1 MNERVNRLRGLI
13 AERGLDAFLV
23 TQPENRRYLSGFTG
37 SAGVLIIT
45 QDEALL
51 ATDFRYY
58 EQVRQQAP
66 DFALAEVTDRVEPV
80 LAERLEKVG
89 ARRVGIESH
98 DVTVETYQ
106 KWQEAAPGVEW
117 APTSGLVEG
126 LREIKDAGELAT
138 IEEAVRIA
146 DRAMEHIYEWIRPG
160 VTEKDVAWELEVY
173 MRTHGAER
181 LSFNT
186 IVAAGPRGAMSHA
199 VPTDRPIGRGEP
211 IVIDM
216 GALYRGYCSDLTRS
230 FCIGEATDEY
240 LRIWDTVLRA
250 QRAAEEGIRG
260 GMLGS
265 EADALARNLI
275 YGEGFEGQF
284 GHGLGHG
291 VGLAI
296 HEGPRAARTASA
308 PLRPGAILT
317 VEPGIYDPT
326 WGGIRIE
333 DMVVITE
340 TGCRV
345 LTGVAKRP
353 VVGK

>member
-1 MNERVNRLRGLI
+1 MNERVTRLRAIL
-13 AERGLDAFLV
+13 ADTHLDAFLV
-23 TQPENRRYLSGFTG
+23 TQPENRRYLSGFSG

-45 QDEALL
+45 PEEALL

-66 DFALAEVTDRVEPV
+66 DFTLVEVTDKTPPV
-80 LAERLEKVG
+80 LAERLAALG
-89 ARRVGIESH
+89 ARRVGMESQ
-98 DVTVETYQ
+98 DLTVDIYSQ
-106 KWQEAAPGVEW
+106 WQEAMPNIEWVPLTGV
-117 APTSGLVEG
+117 VEG
-126 LREIKDAGELAT
+126 LREVKDADELAT

-146 DRAMEHIYEWIRPG
+146 DRAMEHIYDWIRPG
-160 VTEKDVAWELEVY
+160 VTEQEVAWELEVH

-199 VPTDRPIGRGEP
+199 VPTERPIGRGEP

-216 GALYRGYCSDLTRS
+216 GALYDGYCSDLTRS

-250 QRAAEEGIRG
+250 QRTAEEGIRG
-260 GMLGS
+260 GMIGS
-265 EADALARNLI
+265 EADALARDLI
-275 YGEGFEGQF
+275 YGEGFEGKF

-296 HEGPRAARTASA
+296 HEGPRAARTATGA
-308 PLRPGAILT
+308 LRPGAIVT
-317 VEPGIYDPT
+317 VEPGIYDPA

-340 TGCRV
+340 DGCRV
-345 LTGVAKRP
+345 LTGVARRP

>member
-1 MNERVNRLRGLI
+1 M
-13 AERGLDAFLV
+13 D
-23 TQPENRRYLSGFTG
+23 P
-37 SAGVLIIT
+37 
-45 QDEALL
+45 
-51 ATDFRYY
+51 
-58 EQVRQQAP
+58 
-66 DFALAEVTDRVEPV
+66 
-80 LAERLEKVG
+80 
-89 ARRVGIESH
+89 
-98 DVTVETYQ
+98 
-106 KWQEAAPGVEW
+106 
-117 APTSGLVEG
+117 
-126 LREIKDAGELAT
+126 
-138 IEEAVRIA
+138 
-146 DRAMEHIYEWIRPG
+146 PG

-186 IVAAGPRGAMSHA
+186 IVAAGRGRCRACP
-199 VPTDRPIGRGEP
+199 PTGPS
-211 IVIDM
+211 
-216 GALYRGYCSDLTRS
+216 AAASRS
-230 FCIGEATDEY
+230 SSTWARSTGVLLGPHPLLCIGEATDEY